1 MTTKLAPRLPAPGY
15 PSLHPRK
22 LGLTKLLVSTTG
34 RIFQHPNTAHGCRTA
49 RTGCKAVGVAVLP
62 RLRHLLSCC
71 HVGPHPRHL
80 AGGKSRD
87 LGYLESL
94 PQRGERYTQRWLPSL
109 YIATER
115 NGTDGDGSTK
125 VDVTCI
131 GNALRKG
138 WRCEQCRSRKAHQLK
153 RIYTKYVIRTR

>member
-1 MTTKLAPRLPAPGY
+1 MNSTQFDNKTCSSSACSWLSIPPSSEARANKTARLDNWSDLPT
-15 PSLHPRK
+15 H
-22 LGLTKLLVSTTG
+22 
-34 RIFQHPNTAHGCRTA
+34 QHGTCGRTA

-94 PQRGERYTQRWLPSL
+94 PQRGEGTRKDGYLHSISPLSGTGPMGMDLQRSMSPGL
-109 YIATER
+109 
-115 NGTDGDGSTK
+115 
-125 VDVTCI
+125 VT
-131 GNALRKG
+131 
-138 WRCEQCRSRKAHQLK
+138 H
-153 RIYTKYVIRTR
+153 